1 MCHLILSMCKVF
13 FFFDF
18 NFADWLDFH
27 HICLFQ
33 ASHACGCK
41 SILHS
46 SFTSDL
52 LVYAACSPAS
62 PVWHVYQSSP
72 PACLDV
78 QHHICIWNLFFF
90 SFWSARLL
98 PFLHQKLFKGRL
110 LPWHL
115 QELFFQLCQGCAVF
129 FNFLFF
135 FKYSTSQ
142 FLAA

>member
-1 MCHLILSMCKVF
+1 MCHLILSTCKVF

-27 HICLFQ
+27 HNCLFQ

-72 PACLDV
+72 PASLDV

-90 SFWSARLL
+90 
-98 PFLHQKLFKGRL
+98 
-110 LPWHL
+110 
-115 QELFFQLCQGCAVF
+115 
-129 FNFLFF
+129 FF
-135 FKYSTSQ
+135 FLICKTASLSPSKAFQ
-142 FLAA
+142 RAIAALTPPGTIFPVVPRLCCIF